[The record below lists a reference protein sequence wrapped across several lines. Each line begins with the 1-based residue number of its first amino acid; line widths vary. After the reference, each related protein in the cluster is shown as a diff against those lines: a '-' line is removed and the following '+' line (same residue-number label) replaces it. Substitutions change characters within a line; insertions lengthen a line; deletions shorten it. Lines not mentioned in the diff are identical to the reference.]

1 MAGLLQQFEP
11 RGIGARNLRECLLLQ
26 LPRTGEAREVIDRFY
41 DDFMHSRWNRIA
53 ERLQL
58 TDEDIERIRREIGH
72 LNPRPGSVLSEV
84 AAPLPRR
91 WCRAP
96 RDDRYRRQPRGDT
109 TPRRSARP
117 AGQSGF
123 CRDARHAPRR
133 A

>member
-58 TDEDIERIRREIGH
+58 TDEDIAAVDALSSPEGRIG
-72 LNPRPGSVLSEV
+72 P
-84 AAPLPRR
+84 
-91 WCRAP
+91 
-96 RDDRYRRQPRGDT
+96 D
-109 TPRRSARP
+109 P
-117 AGQSGF
+117 ANIDF
-123 CRDARHAPRR
+123 
-133 A
+133 